1 MLVGA
6 AALTRQWLSGAGC
19 CRLRC
24 GLGPARLA
32 APWQPFYEDVVPDR
46 GLRAGG
52 WGDEAAEQKWLCP
65 RVKGSAGQLFLF
77 GSTRKAAIP
86 REGRGESR
94 TAWHFGAGPVESQNG
109 CSFVPHS

>member
-32 APWQPFYEDVVPDR
+32 APWQPFYEDVVPD
-46 GLRAGG
+46 
-52 WGDEAAEQKWLCP
+52 EAALPLRQHEEGRDTPQRARGKPHRLAFQCGSGRVTKWL
-65 RVKGSAGQLFLF
+65 FLC
-77 GSTRKAAIP
+77 AA
-86 REGRGESR
+86 
-94 TAWHFGAGPVESQNG
+94 
-109 CSFVPHS
+109 